1 VLIFARKPEHLGDFA
16 DYAHYDEVK
25 THFASGDEEIFSGN
39 NFWIFRTFS
48 FGKTLPKRSSGS

>member
-1 VLIFARKPEHLGDFA
+1 MLIFARKPEHLGDFA

-25 THFASGDEEIFSGN
+25 THFASGDERNFNGN
-39 NFWIFRTFS
+39 NSWIFRKFR